1 MDQLGY
7 GDINDDNILNIQD
20 IIVLINFILDVQ
32 DPTSD
37 EFQSG
42 DMNGDSILNILD
54 VVIMIEQIIS

>member
-1 MDQLGY
+1 MFR
-7 GDINDDNILNIQD
+7 LNV
-20 IIVLINFILDVQ
+20 IVLINFILDVQ

-54 VVIMIEQIIS
+54 VVIMIEEIIS